1 MSSSADWAIYSE
13 TLSKTYRRLAPTVA
27 IPTQTRHPAL
37 DRRVDSGDIRT
48 KLHIQ
53 NIVVLAR
60 TLVIHDQ

>member
-37 DRRVDSGDIRT
+37 EIQVDSGASELSYTCRILWFWT
-48 KLHIQ
+48 EL
-53 NIVVLAR
+53 
-60 TLVIHDQ
+60 